1 MAKKKKSFTGV
12 LTALVT
18 PMLDGKISFSDLENL
33 IERQVQ
39 ARIQGLVVA
48 GTTGESPTLDQKE
61 HLEIIRFTVEKTAGR
76 IPIIAGTGANCTK
89 EAIQLVKEA
98 DQLNIDG
105 HLQVVPYYNK
115 PTQEGLFQ
123 HFSNIAEN
131 TIKPIILYSIPGRCQ
146 IEISVET
153 IVRLRKKFPHVC
165 CLKEAGGQCDKVS
178 EVIKQLGDE
187 ILVLSGDDSLTLPF
201 ISVGAKGVV
210 SVLANFLPDQMVT
223 LVQKALDNDFQSA
236 RQIHQNLFS
245 LSKQLLQLEPN
256 PVGIKQIL
264 FDQEI
269 IQSPEVRL
277 PLSSAREESQT
288 LLQKSLQ
295 NYFSTNFKN

>member
-1 MAKKKKSFTGV
+1 MANNSKSFRGV

-18 PMLDGKISFSDLENL
+18 PMLDGEINFPDLEKL
-33 IERQVQ
+33 IEKQVQ
-39 ARIQGLVVA
+39 ACVQGLVIA

-61 HLEIIRFTVEKTAGR
+61 HLEIIRFAIEKSAGR
-76 IPIIAGTGANCTK
+76 IPVIAGTGANCTK

-98 DQLNIDG
+98 DNLNIDA

-115 PTQEGLFQ
+115 PNQEGLFQ
-123 HFSNIAEN
+123 HFSKIAEN
-131 TIKPIILYSIPGRCQ
+131 TTKPIILYSIPGRCQ
-146 IEISVET
+146 IEIGIET

-178 EVIKQLGDE
+178 EVIKQLGEDM
-187 ILVLSGDDSLTLPF
+187 IILSGDDSLTLPF

-264 FDQEI
+264 FDQKI
-269 IQSPEVRL
+269 IKSPEVRL
-277 PLSSAREESQT
+277 PLSLAREESQT
-288 LLQKSLQ
+288 LLKKSLQ
-295 NYFSTNFKN
+295 NYFLDGY